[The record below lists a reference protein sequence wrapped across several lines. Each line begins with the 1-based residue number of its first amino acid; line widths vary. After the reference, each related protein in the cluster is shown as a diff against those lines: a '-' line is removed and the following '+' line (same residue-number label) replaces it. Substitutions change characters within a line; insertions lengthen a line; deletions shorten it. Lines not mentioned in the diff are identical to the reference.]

1 MKKDSRHSIF
11 TRAVHAG
18 EEKFK
23 YADSITVPIVQ
34 TSSFVF
40 RDMEDVRAYTS
51 KEKYRY
57 EYGRYGNP
65 TQKAAENKLMALEGA
80 EDCLLFDSGMS
91 AIITTLLA
99 FLGQGDHMVITDD
112 AYKATLMF
120 VIHELPR
127 YGIEYIVVPFGDY
140 GAMEKAIKP
149 NTRLIF
155 SESPTNPYL
164 NVADLI
170 RMKEIKERSGVTTI
184 IDSTFATPFNQRP
197 LEWGTDLVI
206 HSATKYLAGHNDILA
221 GALLGNPTLVNKVRD
236 YQKASGGIIDPHC
249 CYLLLRGLKT
259 FALRVDHQNRSGQL
273 IAERLE
279 GNPMIKR
286 VYYPGLPSHR
296 HHEIAKAQMT
306 GFGGV
311 ISMKI
316 KSDMAGVG
324 RFLDALDFCR
334 IAPSLG
340 GVETLITHPAS
351 VSYYNVPKDER
362 ESLGITDDL
371 VRLAVGIEDPL
382 DILADIEQ
390 ALEKIDKQA

>member
-11 TRAVHAG
+11 TRSVHAG

-80 EDCLLFDSGMS
+80 DDCLLFDSGMS

-99 FLGQGDHMVITDD
+99 MLSQGDHMVITDD
-112 AYKATLMF
+112 SYKATLMY
-120 VIHELPR
+120 VMHELPR
-127 YGIEYIVVPFGDY
+127 YGMEYTIVPFGDY
-140 GAMEKAIKP
+140 AAMEKAIKP
-149 NTRLIF
+149 NTRLVF

-164 NVADLI
+164 NVADLVK
-170 RMKEIKERSGVTTI
+170 MKEIKERTKVTMI

-197 LEWGTDLVI
+197 LEWGIDLVI

-221 GALLGNPTLVNKVRD
+221 GALLGSPSRVNKVRD
-236 YQKASGGIIDPHC
+236 YQKAAGGIIDPHC

-259 FALRVDHQNRSGQL
+259 FALRVDHQNRSGQFM
-273 IAERLE
+273 ANSLE
-279 GNPMIKR
+279 GNPLIKR
-286 VYYPGLPSHR
+286 VYYPGLKSHR

-311 ISMKI
+311 VSMKI
-316 KSDMAGVG
+316 NSDMAGVG
-324 RFLDALDFCR
+324 RFLDALEFCR

-371 VRLAVGIEDPL
+371 VRLALGIEAPE

-390 ALEKIDKQA
+390 ALEKINNK

>member
-1 MKKDSRHSIF
+1 MKKPNEFSIF
-11 TRAVHAG
+11 TRSVHAG
-18 EEKFK
+18 EERHK

-40 RDMEDVRAYTS
+40 KNMEDVRSYTS
-51 KEKYRY
+51 KERYRY

-65 TQKAAENKLMALEGA
+65 TQKAAENKLAALEGA

-99 FLGQGDHMVITDD
+99 LLSKGDHMVITDD
-112 AYKATLMF
+112 AYKATLMY
-120 VIHELPR
+120 VTHELPR
-127 YGIEYIVVPFGDY
+127 YGIEFTVVPFGDY
-140 GAMEKAIKP
+140 EAMESAIKP
-149 NTRLIF
+149 NTVLVF

-164 NVADLI
+164 NVADLVELK
-170 RMKEIKERSGVTTI
+170 RIKDKKNVLVI

-197 LEWGTDLVI
+197 LEWGMDLVI

-221 GALLGNPTLVNKVRD
+221 GAILGSAQLVGKVRD

-259 FALRVDHQNRSGQL
+259 FALRVAHQNKSGQF

-279 GNPMIKR
+279 KHPKIKR

-311 ISMKI
+311 VSMKLDT
-316 KSDMAGVG
+316 DMAGVG
-324 RFLDALDFCR
+324 RFLDSLQICR

-351 VSYYNVPKDER
+351 VSYYNVPREER
-362 ESLGITDDL
+362 IELGITDDL
-371 VRLAVGIEDPL
+371 VRLALGIEDPA
-382 DILADIEQ
+382 DILDDIEQ
-390 ALEKIDKQA
+390 ALEKI

>member
-1 MKKDSRHSIF
+1 MKKPSEFSIF
-11 TRAVHAG
+11 TRSVHAG
-18 EEKFK
+18 EERHK

-40 RDMEDVRAYTS
+40 KNMEDVRSYTS
-51 KEKYRY
+51 KERYRY

-65 TQKAAENKLMALEGA
+65 TQKAAENKLAALEGA

-99 FLGQGDHMVITDD
+99 LLSKGTHMVITDD
-112 AYKATLMF
+112 AYKATLMY
-120 VIHELPR
+120 VTHELPR
-127 YGIEYIVVPFGDY
+127 YGIEFTVVPFGDY
-140 GAMEKAIKP
+140 DAMEKAIKS
-149 NTRLIF
+149 NTVLVF

-164 NVADLI
+164 NVADLVELK
-170 RMKEIKERSGVTTI
+170 RIKDKKNVLVI

-197 LEWGTDLVI
+197 LEWGVDLVI

-221 GALLGNPTLVNKVRD
+221 GAILGESNVVGKVRD

-259 FALRVDHQNRSGQL
+259 FALRVAHQNRSGQF

-279 GNPMIKR
+279 KHPKIKR

-311 ISMKI
+311 VSMKLDT
-316 KSDMAGVG
+316 DMAGVG
-324 RFLDALDFCR
+324 RFLDSLQICR

-351 VSYYNVPKDER
+351 VSYYNVRREER
-362 ESLGITDDL
+362 IELGITDDL
-371 VRLAVGIEDPL
+371 VRLALGIEDPQ
-382 DILADIEQ
+382 DILDDIEQ
-390 ALEKIDKQA
+390 ALEKV